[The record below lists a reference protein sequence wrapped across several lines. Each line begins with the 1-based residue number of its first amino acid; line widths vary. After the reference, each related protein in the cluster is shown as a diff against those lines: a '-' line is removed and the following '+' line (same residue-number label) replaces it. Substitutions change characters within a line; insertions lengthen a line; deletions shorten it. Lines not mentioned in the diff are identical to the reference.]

1 VWKRKKR
8 GISGRVLIP
17 SKAPLTHAVK
27 KFSLFVYMRFSPLCT
42 RGPIELL
49 PSVYMR
55 FSPFTQCPRGAH
67 VLPLFSI
74 PEGIKSGQKMP
85 VNSSEP
91 EETTWENSAF
101 LLVRL
106 FLFSPPP
113 VACFGY
119 FFFNLFLFFSSAIF
133 PATGGVLRLFFNLI
147 YFFLRLFS
155 ATGGVNG
162 FGYFFRRLAIF
173 FRLIVSFSFFSK

>member
-1 VWKRKKR
+1 MTEEEGVKRVWKRKKR

-106 FLFSPPP
+106 FLFFRHRWR
-113 VACFGY
+113 A
-119 FFFNLFLFFSSAIF
+119 SAIF
-133 PATGGVLRLFFNLI
+133 QFNL
-147 YFFLRLFS
+147 FFLRLF
-155 ATGGVNG
+155 
-162 FGYFFRRLAIF
+162 FRHRWRGRL
-173 FRLIVSFSFFSK
+173 RLFSFGDWLFSFG